1 MKSVDRMKRNLANRY
16 YATMAVVTVA
26 ALGSTSA
33 TAGGLELSQVIERTG
48 GQFSAA
54 GQWVQTIFGFLG
66 FVLVGMG
73 IWGLATRK
81 DNPQKPVS
89 HSIWFIVGGAFLL
102 IMVVILQMVTQ
113 STFGTSSTSLDR
125 IGIN

>member
-1 MKSVDRMKRNLANRY
+1 MKHVKQMRKTMTNRY
-16 YATMAVVTVA
+16 YAMMAMATVTA
-26 ALGSTSA
+26 MSA
-33 TAGGLELSQVIERTG
+33 NNANATELSDVISKAG
-48 GQFSAA
+48 GQFADA

-102 IMVVILQMVTQ
+102 IIVVILQMVTQ
-113 STFGTSSTSLDR
+113 STFGTSETSLDR
-125 IGIN
+125 IGL

>member
-1 MKSVDRMKRNLANRY
+1 MKRVKQMRQKMANRY
-16 YATMAVVTVA
+16 YAMMAMATVA
-26 ALGSTSA
+26 AMGMGANSA
-33 TAGGLELSQVIERTG
+33 VAQELSDVISKTG
-48 GQFSAA
+48 GQFSDA
-54 GQWVQTIFGFLG
+54 GRWVQTIFGFLG

-102 IMVVILQMVTQ
+102 IIVVVLKVVTQ
-113 STFGTSSTSLDR
+113 STFGTSDTSLDR
-125 IGIN
+125 IGL

>member
-1 MKSVDRMKRNLANRY
+1 MKHAKQMRQKMANRY
-16 YATMAVVTVA
+16 YAIMAIATVTA
-26 ALGSTSA
+26 MGAGNASA
-33 TAGGLELSQVIERTG
+33 MELSDVISKTG
-48 GQFSAA
+48 GQFSDA

-102 IMVVILQMVTQ
+102 IIVVILQMVTQ
-113 STFGTSSTSLDR
+113 STFSTSDTSLDR
-125 IGIN
+125 IGL

>member
-1 MKSVDRMKRNLANRY
+1 MKHVKQMRKTMANRY
-16 YATMAVVTVA
+16 YAMMAMAAVTA
-26 ALGSTSA
+26 MGISSA
-33 TAGGLELSQVIERTG
+33 NATELSDVISKAG

-89 HSIWFIVGGAFLL
+89 HSIWFIVGGSFLL
-102 IMVVILQMVTQ
+102 IIIVILKMVTQ
-113 STFGTSSTSLDR
+113 STFGISETSLDR
-125 IGIN
+125 IGL

>member
-1 MKSVDRMKRNLANRY
+1 MKHVKQMRETMTNRY
-16 YATMAVVTVA
+16 YAMMAMAAVTA
-26 ALGSTSA
+26 MSA
-33 TAGGLELSQVIERTG
+33 NNANATELSDVIAKAG

-102 IMVVILQMVTQ
+102 IIVVILQMVTQ
-113 STFGTSSTSLDR
+113 STFGTSETSLDR
-125 IGIN
+125 IGL